1 MAGAHPKGRR
11 CARWRS
17 FIQAPLLV
25 ALSLIQPP
33 PARADTDMQPAVQ
46 EDLNANLPAE
56 PESFWTRKTMTGDW
70 GGLRSALSAEGI
82 NISLNYTS
90 DFLDNVQGGIK
101 QGGVY
106 EALLLGQID
115 IDLEKLLDWKG
126 ASFHVSGMTVEGEPE
141 GHGLTNGYVGSLL
154 TVSNI
159 EAAPTTKIYT
169 LWFQQVVDQGN
180 VSLRLGVLGIDDE
193 FMVSPTSQ
201 LFLGNT
207 FAGVTNDL
215 PAGGATYPLAAPA
228 ARLALR
234 PLAHVLWMTGVFDGD
249 PTGGDGSTFIDEQ
262 QPSGTLFSFSGGV
275 FVVSELDVST
285 VALPTAPSAP
295 LMVKFG
301 VWYDSGTHFASL
313 RYDNAGVSLASPAS
327 DGVPRNHVGDDGAY
341 GVIDWPLFRLRA
353 GSDQGIS
360 AFLRASVSP
369 SDENLVDRFADGG
382 IVEKGLIP
390 TRPADLFGVAFAY
403 SHVSSAE
410 RDFDLAERMY
420 VNPDYPLANYEF
432 QLEETYQ
439 ITLTKWWALQ
449 PDVQEYFHPGGNA
462 ANPGGRL
469 RKNALVAGLRLIAS
483 F

>member
-1 MAGAHPKGRR
+1 MAQASRAGRGGEYR
-11 CARWRS
+11 RLAWLVL
-17 FIQAPLLV
+17 ALVLV
-25 ALSLIQPP
+25 APRMV
-33 PARADTDMQPAVQ
+33 RAESDMQPAV
-46 EDLNANLPAE
+46 EEEVNANIPAE
-56 PESFWTRKTMTGDW
+56 PDSFWNRKTMTGDW
-70 GGLRSALSAEGI
+70 GGLRAWLSAQGVNI
-82 NISLNYTS
+82 NLNYTS

-106 EALLLGQID
+106 EGLLLGQID
-115 IDLEKLLDWKG
+115 VDLAKLVGWQG
-126 ASFHVSGMTVEGEPE
+126 ASFHISAMSVEGEPE

-159 EAAPTTKIYT
+159 EAAPTEKIYT
-169 LWFQQVVDQGN
+169 VWLQQVTDAGA

-193 FMVSPTSQ
+193 FMISQTSQ

-228 ARLALR
+228 VRLALK
-234 PLAHVLWMTGVFDGD
+234 PLPNVTWMNAVFDGD

-275 FVVSELDVST
+275 FLISELDVAT
-285 VALPTAPSAP
+285 FALPSAP
-295 LMVKFG
+295 AAPLVVKFG
-301 VWYDSGTHFASL
+301 SWYGSGTHFASL
-313 RYDNAGVSLASPAS
+313 RYDNQGISLASPDS
-327 DGVPRNHVGDDGAY
+327 NGEPRNHVGDWGAY
-341 GVIDWPLFRLRA
+341 GVADWPLYRLHA
-353 GSDQGIS
+353 GSDQGVS

-390 TRPADLFGVAFAY
+390 ARPADLFGVEFAY

-410 RDFDLAERMY
+410 RDFDLAERTY
-420 VNPDYPLANYEF
+420 INPDYPLANYEF

-439 ITLTKWWALQ
+439 VQITKWWALQ
-449 PDVQEYFHPGGNA
+449 PDIQEYFHPGGNVV
-462 ANPGGRL
+462 NPDGNL
-469 RKNALVAGLRLIAS
+469 RKNALVMGMRLIAS